1 MKKMLVIIL
10 AVLLL
15 FGGFLYW
22 NGSKAPETPAVQTT
36 AAQTSAVQT
45 TAAPD
50 AQSADSPA
58 EAAPAET
65 EATAAPVEIRRLDL
79 EAIRALHD
87 ADETVMSLA
96 DERVSWREFSELLCT
111 TGKDI
116 ESYFEQMAAY
126 YGMAAD
132 WDGSVGDGSGMSFAQ
147 YAVAE
152 TRDYLA
158 SSLTIRAF
166 AAEQG
171 IALDGEEEASLA
183 PEALAR
189 EALGEEG
196 TVEQFREALETQ
208 GLSLETYRSMRETSL
223 LYSRIAEQLYGLEGE
238 KIAEEDAVAWLEE
251 QGFLAAGHILL
262 MTMDPNTGEALDE
275 AAAGAK
281 RERAG
286 EIAAELQAIEDRE
299 ALLKRFAE
307 LKEAECEDTG
317 KTVYPDG
324 YTFEPGTMVTEFE
337 EAVRALDEYAVSDP
351 VQTAYG
357 YHVIMRLPL
366 RGDAALITLTG
377 NAATARQSLAQQ
389 QLTAALDAF
398 QTEHPAEIAES
409 VEGFELA
416 PYLK

>member
-1 MKKMLVIIL
+1 M
-10 AVLLL
+10 
-15 FGGFLYW
+15 G
-22 NGSKAPETPAVQTT
+22 
-36 AAQTSAVQT
+36 AAFV
-45 TAAPD
+45 
-50 AQSADSPA
+50 
-58 EAAPAET
+58 
-65 EATAAPVEIRRLDL
+65 
-79 EAIRALHD
+79 
-87 ADETVMSLA
+87 
-96 DERVSWREFSELLCT
+96 
-111 TGKDI
+111 
-116 ESYFEQMAAY
+116 
-126 YGMAAD
+126 
-132 WDGSVGDGSGMSFAQ
+132 
-147 YAVAE
+147 
-152 TRDYLA
+152 
-158 SSLTIRAF
+158 
-166 AAEQG
+166 AEQG

-275 AAAGAK
+275 AAASAK